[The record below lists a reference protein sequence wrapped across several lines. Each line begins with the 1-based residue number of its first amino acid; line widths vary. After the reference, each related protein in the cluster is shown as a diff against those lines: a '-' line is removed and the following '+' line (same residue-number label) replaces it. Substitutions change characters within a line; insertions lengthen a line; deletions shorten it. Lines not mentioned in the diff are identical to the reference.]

1 MKEYVPIFFDW
12 VEVTGELNAQEKG
25 RLIDAI
31 VLYARG
37 GDWQEQ
43 IKGNERYL
51 FPAFK
56 KQIDRANEISDVR
69 STARIGKTKENKQE
83 QTTTK
88 DIKTPNNNNNKEKKE
103 EDKENHLTVVKEKLR
118 FSPPTLEE
126 VQAYCR
132 ERGNKVDAEKFTDFY
147 ASKGWKVGNQP
158 MKDWKAAVR
167 TWERDDRG
175 YGKSKT
181 VSAQNYQQRDYTEDE
196 LLAVGDDLI
205 AEARARRG
213 EIGNSVRVSG

>member
-31 VLYARG
+31 VLYAQG

-69 STARIGKTKENKQE
+69 ATARIGKTKDNKQE
-83 QTTTK
+83 QTTTNHNK
-88 DIKTPNNNNNKEKKE
+88 NANNNNNNNNKNNNKEKE
-103 EDKENHLTVVKEKLR
+103 EENNKERVREKPLAR
-118 FSPPTLEE
+118 FTPPTVQE
-126 VQAYCR
+126 VTVYCR
-132 ERGNKVDAEKFTDFY
+132 ERGNKVDAQRFVDFY
-147 ASKGWKVGNQP
+147 ASKGWRVGNQP

-167 TWERDDRG
+167 TWEQRDDSPAHPA
-175 YGKSKT
+175 KV
-181 VSAQNYQQRDYTEDE
+181 VSAQQYQQREYTEDQLNE
-196 LLAVGDDLI
+196 ISGDLLEEV
-205 AEARARRG
+205 RRLRG
-213 EIGNSVRVSG
+213 TA

>member
-1 MKEYVPIFFDW
+1 MKEYVPIFYDW

-31 VLYARG
+31 VLYAQG

-69 STARIGKTKENKQE
+69 ATARIGKTKDNKQE
-83 QTTTK
+83 QTETNHNK
-88 DIKTPNNNNNKEKKE
+88 NANNNNNNKEKEEENKKE
-103 EDKENHLTVVKEKLR
+103 RVREKPLTR
-118 FSPPTLEE
+118 FTPPTVEM
-126 VQAYCR
+126 VAAYCR
-132 ERGNKVDAEKFTDFY
+132 ERGNRVDAQRFVDFY
-147 ASKGWKVGNQP
+147 AAKGWKIGQNP

-167 TWERDDRG
+167 TWEQRES
-175 YGKSKT
+175 YEGKKPAKV
-181 VSAQNYQQRDYTEDE
+181 VSAQQYQQRQYTESE
-196 LLAVGDDLI
+196 LDSVTAEMI
-205 AEARARRG
+205 AEAKRMVDTA
-213 EIGNSVRVSG
+213 

>member
-31 VLYARG
+31 VLYAQG

-69 STARIGKTKENKQE
+69 ATARIGKTKDNKQE
-83 QTTTK
+83 QKETNNNK
-88 DIKTPNNNNNKEKKE
+88 NANNNNKEKE
-103 EDKENHLTVVKEKLR
+103 EEKENNKERVREKPLAR
-118 FSPPTLEE
+118 FTPPTVEE
-126 VQAYCR
+126 VAAYCR
-132 ERGNKVDAEKFTDFY
+132 ERGNGVDAQRFVDFY
-147 ASKGWKVGNQP
+147 AAKGWKIGQNT

-167 TWERDDRG
+167 TWEQRSDSPQ
-175 YGKSKT
+175 KPTKT
-181 VSAQNYQQRDYTEDE
+181 VSAQQYDQREYSEDE
-196 LLAVGDDLI
+196 LMAVSGDLI
-205 AEARARRG
+205 AEARANRG
-213 EIGNSVRVSG
+213 KTA

>member
-31 VLYARG
+31 VLYAQG

-69 STARIGKTKENKQE
+69 ATARIGKTKDNKTQ
-83 QTTTK
+83 QTET
-88 DIKTPNNNNNKEKKE
+88 NNNKIANNNYKEKE
-103 EDKENHLTVVKEKLR
+103 EEKENNKERVREKPLARFTAPTVDDV
-118 FSPPTLEE
+118 S
-126 VQAYCR
+126 AYCR
-132 ERGNKVDAEKFTDFY
+132 ERGNGVDPQRFVDFY
-147 ASKGWKVGNQP
+147 AAKGWKVGNQP

-167 TWERDDRG
+167 TWEQRDG
-175 YGKSKT
+175 YQGKTKT
-181 VSAQNYQQRDYTEDE
+181 VSAQAYEQRRYSEDE
-196 LLAVGDDLI
+196 LLAVSGDIL
-205 AEARARRG
+205 AEVKARRG
-213 EIGNSVRVSG
+213 A

>member
-31 VLYARG
+31 VLYAQG

-51 FPAFK
+51 FPAFR

-69 STARIGKTKENKQE
+69 AGARQGKTKQNKTE
-83 QTTTK
+83 QTTTNNN
-88 DIKTPNNNNNKEKKE
+88 KTPNNNNKEKE
-103 EDKENHLTVVKEKLR
+103 EEKENNKDKGAKAPTAQAR
-118 FSPPTLEE
+118 FTPPTVEA
-126 VQAYCR
+126 VAAYCR
-132 ERGNKVDAEKFTDFY
+132 ERGNKVDAQRFTDFY
-147 ASKGWKVGNQP
+147 ASKGWRVGNQP

-167 TWERDDRG
+167 TWERTR
-175 YGKSKT
+175 KSRLK
-181 VSAQNYQQRDYTEDE
+181 QQHSS
-196 LLAVGDDLI
+196 LPVGMI
-205 AEARARRG
+205 INETQG
-213 EIGNSVRVSG
+213 ERNEKFKNEKGW